1 VKSTSAR
8 SELGRTLVTGATGR
22 VGRTLVAALQ
32 QDGVPVSVLT
42 RSPEVAAGLWPDGA
56 VEIRVG
62 DVTDPDGLAGVC
74 AGIETLFHLASYA
87 PRPDEPDLYNAPSH
101 WPVTAEGT
109 ANLVKQA
116 LDSGVRRL
124 VYISTV
130 KAMGDGAGASGRP
143 ADEQTRPVPDTL
155 YGRAKLAAE
164 EAVLAT
170 ATAGINASV
179 LRLPMV
185 YGLDAEGN
193 LARMITAIAAR
204 RFPPWPRI
212 DNHRSAVHVADAV
225 AAAILTAGH
234 PASAGQVYC
243 VTDGRSY
250 STRWIYERIQQ
261 ALGRPVPDWGVP
273 LWLLRTAAAGGTLG
287 ERLLRR
293 RMPLTLDG
301 LGKLTGDGWFS
312 STKLEAEL
320 GFTPRHSLEDEIPRL
335 VRRSRA

>member
-1 VKSTSAR
+1 MTAVTGAG
-8 SELGRTLVTGATGR
+8 ELGRTLVTGATGR
-22 VGRTLVAALQ
+22 VGRTLVAALLGE
-32 QDGVPVSVLT
+32 GVEVSVLT
-42 RSPEVAAGLWPDGA
+42 RSPRVATALWPDAA
-56 VEIRVG
+56 VEVRVG
-62 DVTDPDGLAGVC
+62 DVTDPAGLAGVC
-74 AGIETLFHLASYA
+74 DGIETLFHLASYA

-109 ANLVKQA
+109 ANLVRQA

-130 KAMGDGAGASGRP
+130 KAMGDRAGAGGQP
-143 ADEQTRPVPDTL
+143 ADEQTRPAPDTL

-164 EAVLAT
+164 DAVLAT
-170 ATAGINASV
+170 TAAGIAASV

-193 LARMITAIAAR
+193 LARMIAAVAAH

-225 AAAILTAGH
+225 AAAILVARH
-234 PASAGQVYC
+234 PASAGQRYC
-243 VTDGRSY
+243 VTDGRAY
-250 STRWIYERIQQ
+250 STRWIYERIRL
-261 ALGRPVPDWGVP
+261 ALGWSVPDWGVP

-287 ERLLRR
+287 ERLFGRR
-293 RMPLTLDG
+293 LPLTLDG

-312 STKLEAEL
+312 SAKLEREL
-320 GFTPRHSLEDEIPRL
+320 GFTPRHSLEEEIPRL
-335 VRRSRA
+335 VRRHLA